1 MHFRLSTLNFHNRK
15 GMGNKSS
22 KLPPQDLESLIKET
36 YFDRREI
43 KQWFVISLVEIE
55 HSLLGVGT
63 GDFTRTAQ
71 VVSST
76 SVVSRKYTS
85 SSSHLEILPAFP
97 SMFSR
102 YLIRIATGVSI
113 SRNVSVLLAFKCNLT
128 RNTVLS
134 ALSVTSRGKLDEK
147 LKWAFQLYDI
157 DDDGTITYDVGV
169 YYSASA
175 ILTVTGNAHH
185 CEVDLFDVWHDC
197 EAARG

>member
-43 KQWFVISLVEIE
+43 KQWFVIYSSIEIE
-55 HSLLGVGT
+55 HSLLGVGI
-63 GDFTRTAQ
+63 GDFTRIAQ
-71 VVSST
+71 VVSLT
-76 SVVSRKYTS
+76 SVVLQKYTS
-85 SSSHLEILPAFP
+85 SSSHSEILLAFP
-97 SMFSR
+97 SMFSK
-102 YLIRIATGVSI
+102 YLIRTATGVSI
-113 SRNVSVLLAFKCNLT
+113 SRSVSAPLVLTSNLT
-128 RNTVLS
+128 RSKVLS

-169 YYSASA
+169 FYNASLL
-175 ILTVTGNAHH
+175 LTRRRK
-185 CEVDLFDVWHDC
+185 CSLL
-197 EAARG
+197 